1 MTGRKE
7 LFASMSSTKEGG
19 LVTIGDGNKCK
30 VIGIGTIGKSPNT
43 VLKNVNCVVGLKHN
57 LLSVGQLCKIG
68 YRIIFYNNE
77 VNIFKDDLMLFKG
90 ISLNNIYTIN
100 LDISSDLKCLVVSQ
114 ETCWLWHRRLG
125 HIHFDL
131 ISKLNRKQLV
141 RGLPLIKCEK
151 GKICDACQHGKQSKC
166 SFPLIKEVS
175 TSRPLELLHLDL
187 FGPTQ
192 IASIGGMRYC
202 FVIVDDYSRYTWVQF
217 LAHKSHTF
225 SVFEVFCKMVENE
238 KKTSILKIRS
248 DHGGEFE
255 NSLFDYFCALNGYF
269 HNFSAPRTPQ
279 QNGVVERK
287 NRTLQEMARTMIHDY
302 SLSRSFWAEAVH
314 TSCYIINRVTVR
326 PKLKRT
332 PYELYRCKVPT
343 LAHLRPFGCSCHILK
358 QGINLDKFEAKTDLG
373 IFVGYSPN
381 SKAYRVWNKRTS
393 TIQESIHVK
402 FDESNSAT
410 KPLVAS
416 DDSLA
421 DDLEQLRIIGEN
433 SNEQE
438 QVASVPKS
446 QDVASTSS
454 GLPRDLRFL
463 RDHPRELII
472 GDTTAGM
479 RTRSSFNLMCNIAF
493 LSVLEPKD
501 IHSALDDSYWIMAM
515 QDELSQFS
523 RNHVWDLVPKPT
535 HQGVIGTKWVF
546 RNKLD
551 EDGNVV
557 RNKARLVAQGY
568 SQEEGID
575 YDETFAPVARLEAIR
590 MLLAYACFMG
600 IKLFQMDVKSAFLNG
615 VLSEE
620 VYVKQPP
627 GFEDPLHP
635 DFVFKLNR
643 ALYGLK
649 QAPRAW
655 YERLSKFLVETGF
668 SMGKADKTLFVKH
681 QGKDLI
687 LVQIYVDDII
697 FGSTNNLLCD
707 EFAKSMSQEFEMSQM
722 GELSFI
728 LGLQIK
734 QREDGIFISQE
745 KYAKEVV
752 KKYGLEN
759 AKEANTPIAIA
770 CKLGLDEQGKNVDS
784 RQYRGMI
791 GSLLYLTASRPD
803 LMLSV
808 CICARFQSVPKESHL
823 SLVKRILR
831 YVKGTLSLGL
841 WYPRGSH
848 FDLVGYCDADFAGCV
863 TDRKSTSGTC
873 QMLGMSLVSWFSKKQ
888 NSIALSTTEAE
899 YIAAGCCCAQIIWMR
914 QTLADYRISFPP
926 TTIWCDSSSAID
938 LSKNPVLHARTKHI
952 DIRHHFLRDHV
963 VKKDISF
970 EYVPTAQQLADIFT
984 KPLEEKQFCFIRR
997 ELGIIALHDH

>member
-1 MTGRKE
+1 M
-7 LFASMSSTKEGG
+7 
-19 LVTIGDGNKCK
+19 
-30 VIGIGTIGKSPNT
+30 
-43 VLKNVNCVVGLKHN
+43 
-57 LLSVGQLCKIG
+57 
-68 YRIIFYNNE
+68 
-77 VNIFKDDLMLFKG
+77 
-90 ISLNNIYTIN
+90 
-100 LDISSDLKCLVVSQ
+100 
-114 ETCWLWHRRLG
+114 
-125 HIHFDL
+125 
-131 ISKLNRKQLV
+131 
-141 RGLPLIKCEK
+141 
-151 GKICDACQHGKQSKC
+151 
-166 SFPLIKEVS
+166 S

-192 IASIGGMRYC
+192 VASLGGMRYC
-202 FVIVDDYSRYTWVQF
+202 FVIVDDYSRFTWVYF
-217 LAHKSHTF
+217 LTHKSETF
-225 SVFEVFCKMVENE
+225 NVFEAFCKMVENE
-238 KKTSILKIRS
+238 KKSAILKIRS

-255 NSLFDYFCALNGYF
+255 NSLFENLCSLNGYF

-302 SLSRSFWAEAVH
+302 SLPRSFWAEAIH
-314 TSCYIINRVTVR
+314 TSCYIINRVTIR
-326 PKLKRT
+326 PMLKRT
-332 PYELYRCKVPT
+332 PYELYRCKVPSI
-343 LAHLRPFGCSCHILK
+343 AHFRPFGCSCHILK
-358 QGINLDKFEAKTDLG
+358 SGINLDKFEAKTDIG

-393 TIQESIHVK
+393 TIQESIQVK

-410 KPLVAS
+410 KPLVVS
-416 DDSLA
+416 DTFA
-421 DDLEQLRIIGEN
+421 EDLENLQISDGAN

-438 QVASVPKS
+438 QVASVPNT
-446 QDVASTSS
+446 QDVATTSD
-454 GLPRDLRFL
+454 GLPRDLRFQ

-472 GDTTAGM
+472 GDTTAGI
-479 RTRSSFNLMCNIAF
+479 RTRSSFNLMCNFAYI
-493 LSVLEPKD
+493 SILEPKD

-515 QDELSQFS
+515 QDELSQFN

-535 HQGVIGTKWVF
+535 HQGIIGTKWIF

-575 YDETFAPVARLEAIR
+575 YDETFAPVARLEAIC

-600 IKLFQMDVKSAFLNG
+600 FKLFQMDVKSAFLNG

-627 GFEDPLHP
+627 GFEDPVHP
-635 DFVFKLNR
+635 DYVFKLNR

-655 YERLSKFLVETGF
+655 YERLSKFLIETGF
-668 SMGKADKTLFVKH
+668 SMGKVDKTLFVKH
-681 QGKDLI
+681 QNKDLI
-687 LVQIYVDDII
+687 VVQIYVDDII

-734 QREDGIFISQE
+734 QREDDIFISQE
-745 KYAKEVV
+745 KYAKELV
-752 KKYGLEN
+752 KKFGLEN
-759 AKEANTPIAIA
+759 AKEAKTPMSTNS
-770 CKLGLDEQGKNVDS
+770 KLDLDEQGKTVDS

-808 CICARFQSVPKESHL
+808 CVCARFQSLPKESHMC
-823 SLVKRILR
+823 LVKRIIR
-831 YVKGTLSLGL
+831 YVRGTLDLGL

-873 QMLGMSLVSWFSKKQ
+873 QLLGMSLVSWFSKKQ

-899 YIAAGCCCAQIIWMR
+899 YIAAGCCCAQILWMR
-914 QTLADYRISFPP
+914 QTLADYRITFPP
-926 TTIWCDSSSAID
+926 TTILCDSSSAIN
-938 LSKNPVLHARTKHI
+938 LSKNHVLHARTKHI

-963 VKKDISF
+963 DKKDISF
-970 EYVPTAQQLADIFT
+970 EYISTTLQLADIFT
-984 KPLEEKQFCFIRR
+984 KPLEDKPFCFIRR
-997 ELGIIALHDH
+997 ELGIISLSDH